1 MSDTTKPRQLQLAS
15 AVTAPRMARE
25 FLSDA
30 CTAWE
35 VEQFI
40 EPGSLAV
47 SELVS
52 NAVLHAG
59 TDLAVTLGLNGG
71 RLVVRVHDDGDKLPE
86 VGVRRADTM
95 TAGAG
100 GLGLD
105 IVARLAESW
114 GIDLDPEGGKSVWCV
129 LREQ

>member
-1 MSDTTKPRQLQLAS
+1 MSEMTKPQRLQLAS
-15 AVTAPRMARE
+15 AVTAPRLARE
-25 FLSDA
+25 FLSAA
-30 CTAWE
+30 CTAWQ

-40 EPGSLAV
+40 EAGSLAV

-59 TDLAVTLGLNGG
+59 TDLAVTLGLDGG
-71 RLVVRVHDDGDKLPE
+71 HLVVRVHDEGAKLPE
-86 VGVRRADTM
+86 VGVRRPS
-95 TAGAG
+95 GAG
-100 GLGLD
+100 GHGLD

-129 LREQ
+129 LRAQ